1 MIVRRL
7 LVLLAILLFALPVQ
21 AGQAEAESALTNIL
35 FDENMENFFYT
46 LRDDGFVEILFGPAV
61 AENDYIRIVERLR
74 KHPAIPGVL
83 AGRGTKNFCGI
94 PN

>member
-1 MIVRRL
+1 MRRAF
-7 LVLLAILLFALPVQ
+7 VLLATLLLALPAY
-21 AGQAEAESALTNIL
+21 AGQAESENALTNIL

-61 AENDYIRIVERLR
+61 DEKDYIRVVERL
-74 KHPAIPGVL
+74 KASPDIPGVL
-83 AGRGTKNFCGI
+83 AGRGTKNYCGI